1 MSDVTIR
8 RFFTITTIIL
18 LIISA
23 IQIAEF
29 PGGMF
34 FSGYCFG
41 IIFIL
46 GILIICWLVAFI
58 SNLIFKNILNGL
70 TYYFSLV

>member
-34 FSGYCFG
+34 FQDIVLELFL
-41 IIFIL
+41 FL
-46 GILIICWLVAFI
+46 EF
-58 SNLIFKNILNGL
+58 
-70 TYYFSLV
+70 